1 MAQDDIWDP
10 GGSRSPSGLLRSF
23 RRIGAPCGKRRG
35 YNRRRLEVGLDGGK
49 GHGPRGGAPHGVSRG
64 ATRLVSPPASLAGRL
79 RRRDGPPLV
88 IAHRGGRTLA
98 AENTLAAAERALAV
112 GADLWEFDVQLTRDA
127 VPILLHDETLER
139 TTDAAARFPDR
150 APWRADAFKVDEVRT
165 LDAGSWFSL
174 PDGSRP
180 FTGERVPTL
189 EEALRWTVERGIDVN
204 VELKGT
210 SRTIFLSRRGRRLAE
225 RTVALLRRFDILPR
239 AIVSSFD
246 PALLRHVKRI
256 TPEVPCA
263 LLLLSLPADPVAALV
278 EARAAVPVNA
288 VAIPP
293 EAFHAEVAD
302 ALGRAGVRTLV
313 WTVNTE
319 EGMVR
324 LAREPFVAGI
334 VTDDPALLGEVLA
347 RLA

>member
-1 MAQDDIWDP
+1 MSP
-10 GGSRSPSGLLRSF
+10 G
-23 RRIGAPCGKRRG
+23 A
-35 YNRRRLEVGLDGGK
+35 
-49 GHGPRGGAPHGVSRG
+49 A
-64 ATRLVSPPASLAGRL
+64 RLVFPPASLAERL
-79 RRRDGPPLV
+79 RHRDGGPLV

-98 AENTLAAAERALAV
+98 PENTLAAARRALAA

-150 APWRADAFKVDEVRT
+150 APWRADAFTMEEVRT

-180 FTGERVPTL
+180 FAGERVPTL
-189 EEALRWTVERGIDVN
+189 EEALRWTVATGLGVD

-210 SRTIFLSRRGRRLAE
+210 SRTTFLSRRGRRLAE
-225 RTVALLRRFDILPR
+225 RTVALLRRFEVLPR

-256 TPEVPCA
+256 TPEVPCS
-263 LLLLSLPADPVAALV
+263 LLLLALPRDPVAALV
-278 EARAAVPVNA
+278 GARAAVPVNA

-293 EAFHAEVAD
+293 EAFRAETAE
-302 ALGRAGVRTLV
+302 ALGQAGVGTLV

-319 EGMVR
+319 EGMAR
-324 LAREPFVAGI
+324 LAREPSVAGI
-334 VTDDPALLGEVLA
+334 VTDDPARLGEVLA
-347 RLA
+347 RLP